1 MCIIKNEDLT
11 FLVQGPIYKINNKD
25 NAFELLKNLALHF
38 LDSNIIYSTW
48 ISEETSVYKDF
59 NLITNDDPRSVIY
72 NFKSGERNNLN
83 RQIVST
89 RNPLKFVKTKYCI
102 EVRSDL
108 FVKNS
113 NLLSVLNN
121 RPKKAN
127 SKFSFTKEYVI
138 VIDFTTV
145 NPKRKYKLPHHPCD
159 WIYARLTEDLI
170 DIWDIPLER
179 SSNMLFFKESD
190 YNYPTQGYISRYRNE
205 AYIWKS
211 YLEKYIKLNFKNSY
225 DNLIENVLLTDL
237 IFLNNLMIVSLDQ
250 IGFGSNKYKIKYRKD
265 RAMYDYIDWRK
276 MLNKSSIF
284 PGKKIEYKS
293 FVQHYIYEIIA
304 KMRS

>member
-1 MCIIKNEDLT
+1 MIKNEDLT
-11 FLVQGPIYKINNKD
+11 FLVQGPICKINNKD
-25 NAFELLKNLALHF
+25 KTFELLKNLAIHF
-38 LDSNIIYSTW
+38 PDSNIIFSTW
-48 ISEETSVYKDF
+48 TSENTSAYKDY
-59 NLITNDDPRSVIY
+59 NLIKNDDPGSVIY
-72 NFKSGERNNLN
+72 NFKSGEKNNLN

-89 RNPLKFVKTKYCI
+89 RNALKFVKTKYCI
-102 EVRSDL
+102 KVRSDL
-108 FVKNS
+108 FVQNS

-159 WIYARLTEDLI
+159 WIYAGLTEDLI
-170 DIWDIPLER
+170 DIWDIPLE
-179 SSNMLFFKESD
+179 SSLNLWFFKESD
-190 YNYPTQGYISRYRNE
+190 YNYPTRGYISRYRNE

-211 YLEKYIKLNFKNSY
+211 YLEKHIELNFKNSY

-276 MLNKSSIF
+276 MLKKSVIF
-284 PGKKIEYKS
+284 PGKKIKFKS
-293 FVQHYIYEIIA
+293 MFQHYIFEIIA